1 MFPHR
6 APIGRQRSPAVACG
20 GEAVEEPPRVAAPG
34 PESGASALG
43 QLGLHAEFALPALSK
58 VLGHPVDPSGF
69 SARAADAILRIAI
82 ALRDSHRTSAIP
94 VLKTCQAAMENSD
107 AWVTKNADV
116 ARARFEE
123 IETVQRCSSSPLG
136 RVILV

>member
-1 MFPHR
+1 MVRPFPKLKL
-6 APIGRQRSPAVACG
+6 PGWLG
-20 GEAVEEPPRVAAPG
+20 GIEISFAHLILVGFFQNRDRV
-34 PESGASALG
+34 L
-43 QLGLHAEFALPALSK
+43 
-58 VLGHPVDPSGF
+58 
-69 SARAADAILRIAI
+69 
-82 ALRDSHRTSAIP
+82 
-94 VLKTCQAAMENSD
+94 D

>member
-1 MFPHR
+1 LDWP
-6 APIGRQRSPAVACG
+6 ALAVADLDLQDGHLVRPFPKLKLPGWLG
-20 GEAVEEPPRVAAPG
+20 GIEISFAHPILVGFFQNRDRV
-34 PESGASALG
+34 L
-43 QLGLHAEFALPALSK
+43 
-58 VLGHPVDPSGF
+58 
-69 SARAADAILRIAI
+69 
-82 ALRDSHRTSAIP
+82 
-94 VLKTCQAAMENSD
+94 D